1 MFHSIFKDL
10 LTNLNV
16 RFWFFSKRDSWKLP
30 TYQTKLTSFEKI
42 LSHFATIP
50 NDHKDWFC
58 TCPHNMFTDIYKKMW
73 LKSAYK
79 FIYKKGVLS
88 KSAWDLPV
96 NTIIPLLNKKTSPT
110 MTWFS
115 IVILLASLSV
125 LMVLSLSNFCFK
137 SNTACSKSENIR
149 QICLK
154 FTQLSRLF

>member
-16 RFWFFSKRDSWKLP
+16 RFCFFSKRDSWKLP

-42 LSHFATIP
+42 CHILRRSLMTTRTDFVRVLI
-50 NDHKDWFC
+50 
-58 TCPHNMFTDIYKKMW
+58 TCSQIFTKKMW